1 MPYSDV
7 YDRLVH
13 DDRDITGQVAYG
25 IYKKSKREFIRKK
38 QAELGVT
45 IIHDDVV
52 EEFYANQTD
61 YTLELYRKHA
71 QLLTREFIDETTRE
85 EVAKERQLLEQEHSR
100 AYKKLADAVKPSFW
114 YGVLQGIVASFLFVL
129 AGYIIL
135 KMNGSWD
142 ILLSNLFK

>member
-45 IIHDDVV
+45 IIPDDVI

-85 EVAKERQLLEQEHSR
+85 EVVKERQLLEQEHSR
-100 AYKKLADAVKPSFW
+100 AYKKLAEAVRPSFW
-114 YGVLQGIVASFLFVL
+114 FGVLQGIVASFLFVL

-142 ILLSNLFK
+142 LLLNNLFK